1 MTKQWCGFRDF
12 CIASLQY
19 LKTLQPAF
27 SRQLHS
33 VCRMGNIICGH
44 MSDSPN
50 QSCFGRWNWSI
61 EATCTPLQGQRTS
74 VLIYLHRL
82 FTHVRHHKIPKGN
95 PLIDLLTCF
104 YYKVFLSIWDVVW
117 IMPEYMRTYKNTYAP
132 SPHSHLNFTEHQSLK
147 KVVYLANRVCC
158 HLDFIMRLLS
168 FKVWQSLPLHPH
180 GCRAGGASMMCQF
193 LSICRDA
200 RASRWMV
207 QWSRLCLFSSC

>member
-1 MTKQWCGFRDF
+1 MTKQWCSFRDF

-33 VCRMGNIICGH
+33 GCRMGNIICGH

-82 FTHVRHHKIPKGN
+82 FTHVRHHKILKGK

-104 YYKVFLSIWDVVW
+104 YYKVFLRIWDVVW

-158 HLDFIMRLLS
+158 HLYFIMRLLS

>member
-1 MTKQWCGFRDF
+1 MTKHWCGLRDF

-27 SRQLHS
+27 SRQPHS

-82 FTHVRHHKIPKGN
+82 FTHVRHHKILKGK

>member
-1 MTKQWCGFRDF
+1 MTKQWCSFRDF

-27 SRQLHS
+27 SRQPHS

-74 VLIYLHRL
+74 VLIYLLRL
-82 FTHVRHHKIPKGN
+82 FTHVRHHKIPKGK

-104 YYKVFLSIWDVVW
+104 YYKVFLRIWDVVW

-158 HLDFIMRLLS
+158 HLYFIMRLLS

>member
-1 MTKQWCGFRDF
+1 MWIKSIWLHYLLKFACISALKMTKQWCS
-12 CIASLQY
+12 IASLQY

-44 MSDSPN
+44 MSDSTN

-82 FTHVRHHKIPKGN
+82 FTHVWQYKILKGK

-104 YYKVFLSIWDVVW
+104 YYKVFLSKWDVVW
-117 IMPEYMRTYKNTYAP
+117 IMLEYMNTYKNTYAP
-132 SPHSHLNFTEHQSLK
+132 SPHSHLKFTEHQS
-147 KVVYLANRVCC
+147 
-158 HLDFIMRLLS
+158 
-168 FKVWQSLPLHPH
+168 
-180 GCRAGGASMMCQF
+180 
-193 LSICRDA
+193 
-200 RASRWMV
+200 
-207 QWSRLCLFSSC
+207 

>member
-1 MTKQWCGFRDF
+1 MTKQWCSFRDF

-33 VCRMGNIICGH
+33 GCRMGNIICGH

-82 FTHVRHHKIPKGN
+82 FTHVRHHKILKGK

-104 YYKVFLSIWDVVW
+104 YYKVFLRIWDVVW